1 MKAIALLALSIALE
15 AGFLFTLATPA
26 QAPAAARTAPAAA
39 HVEPAHA
46 AGSPAQALRR
56 S

>member
-15 AGFLFTLATPA
+15 AGFLFTLAAPA
-26 QAPAAARTAPAAA
+26 QAPSAARTAPAAA
-39 HVEPAHA
+39 HVQSARA
-46 AGSPAQALRR
+46 AGAPAEPLRR

>member
-15 AGFLFTLATPA
+15 AGFLFTL
-26 QAPAAARTAPAAA
+26 TAPAPATVRAVPAA
-39 HVEPAHA
+39 QVTTARAP
-46 AGSPAQALRR
+46 QAPVAPLRR